1 MTISDANDKTPY
13 FPNNQYHVTITYDV
27 AVLTSVAYITALDDD
42 YGPTYNQISY
52 SIQSTLNYQ
61 YFDIDGNS
69 LLTTS
74 KSLREFENSTKLYIL
89 ISAVDNGNRMSSVT
103 VTVHVVQGTS
113 NSFFDDPDTV
123 AWFAAL
129 MSMLAIL
136 LGATV
141 VGLYRYCKYGY
152 VFSKRGCCKRYPC
165 DSTCIKCKAVF
176 GLIDSSRFSLMT
188 VISLQLQRKKNTL

>member
-13 FPNNQYHVTITYDV
+13 FPNNQYYVTITYDV

-52 SIQSTLNYQ
+52 SIQPTLNYQ

-129 MSMLAIL
+129 MSMLVIL

-165 DSTCIKCKAVF
+165 DSIKCKAVF